1 MIDIDKVEKKFQEY
15 VSKFNSKQGRIKLK
29 IDHIKRVAEISE
41 MLANY
46 LNLNEEQTRLAKAI
60 GIFHDIGRFK
70 QVEMYN
76 TFSDKDSINH
86 AELGVEILF
95 YENLIEDFGI
105 EEKYRKIIKLAIL
118 NHNKDKIEEGLTEEE
133 NLFCKII
140 RDADKLD
147 IFYVLCNYDFESA
160 FWYKDFNCKEISEK
174 IMIQCTKLHRLNYKD
189 IKNNADQ
196 IAVPFAYV
204 YDLNFDFSLKYLRD
218 KKYLDEFTGL
228 VCDGFK
234 SDKVHKQVKELLEC
248 VNLYIAWWLWKNF
261 I

>member
-1 MIDIDKVEKKFQEY
+1 MIDIDKVEKEFQEY
-15 VSKFNSKQGRIKLK
+15 VSKFNSKQGKIKLK

-41 MLANY
+41 ILANY
-46 LNLNEEQTRLAKAI
+46 LKLNEEQIRLAKAI

-70 QVEMYN
+70 QVEMYD
-76 TFSDKDSINH
+76 TFSDKDSVNH
-86 AELGVEILF
+86 AELGAKILF
-95 YENLIEDFGI
+95 DENLIEDFGI

-118 NHNKDKIEEGLTEEE
+118 NHNKNEIEEGLTEEE

-160 FWYKDFNCKEISEK
+160 FWYNDFNCNEISDK
-174 IMIQCTKLHRLNYKD
+174 IMMQCTKLHKLNYKD

-204 YDLNFDFSLKYLRD
+204 YDLNFDFSLKYLKD
-218 KKYLDEFTGL
+218 KKYLNEFTRL
-228 VCDGFK
+228 VCDKFE
-234 SDKVHKQVKELLEC
+234 SNRVHEQVRELLDNVNMYIEC
-248 VNLYIAWWLWKNF
+248 Y
-261 I
+261 